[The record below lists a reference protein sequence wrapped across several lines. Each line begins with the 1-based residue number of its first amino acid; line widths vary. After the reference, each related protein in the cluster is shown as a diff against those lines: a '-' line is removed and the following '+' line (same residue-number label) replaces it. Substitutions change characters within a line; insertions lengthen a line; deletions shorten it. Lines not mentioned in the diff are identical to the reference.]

1 MNPRTV
7 LAVSRFQGEC
17 IRPLCHATVGDRTLA
32 IMRAIIAESPTE
44 LDWREVPDVAAA
56 PGEVLIRVAAA
67 GVNRA
72 DLLQAAGRYP
82 PPPGASDI
90 IGLEVSGVV
99 AAVGDG
105 VTEWVAGQGVCAL
118 LAGGGYAEYVA
129 VPAQQVLPVPTGVDL
144 VDAAALP
151 EVACTVWSNL
161 VLTAG
166 LSEGQLLLVHGGASG
181 VGSHAIQIARQLGAW
196 VAVTA
201 GSAAKLEFCRE
212 LGAEITI
219 NYRDE
224 DFVARVREAGGADV
238 ILDIMGAAYLDRN
251 VDALADDGQLVVIGM
266 QGGVKGELNL
276 GKLISKRAR
285 VIGTALRGRPVDGP
299 HGKGAVVTAVT
310 DKVWPMLGDGRV
322 RPVIGA
328 RMPITQAGAAH
339 QLLSSGEVTGKVVL
353 TL

>member
-1 MNPRTV
+1 
-7 LAVSRFQGEC
+7 
-17 IRPLCHATVGDRTLA
+17 
-32 IMRAIIAESPTE
+32 MRAIVAESPET
-44 LDWREVPDVAAA
+44 LTWQEVADLQPA

-72 DLLQAAGRYP
+72 DLLQAAGLYP
-82 PPPGASDI
+82 PPPGASET
-90 IGLEVSGVV
+90 IGLEVSGTV
-99 AAVGDG
+99 AAVADD
-105 VTEWVAGQGVCAL
+105 VEDWVVGQQVCAL
-118 LAGGGYAEYVA
+118 LAGGGYAEFVT
-129 VPAQQVLPVPTGVDL
+129 VPAAQVLPVPAGVDL
-144 VDAAALP
+144 IDAAGLP

-181 VGSHAIQIARQLGAW
+181 VGSHAIQVARQLGAW

-201 GSAAKLEFCRE
+201 GSEEKLAVCRE
-212 LGAEITI
+212 LGAEITV

-224 DFVARVREAGGADV
+224 DFVERVREAGGADV

-251 VDALADDGQLVVIGM
+251 VDALANDGRLVVIGM

-285 VIGTALRGRPVDGP
+285 VIGTAVRGRPVEGP
-299 HGKGAVVTAVT
+299 NGKGVIVSAVT
-310 DKVWPMLGDGRV
+310 TEVWPMVADGRIK
-322 RPVIGA
+322 PVIGA
-328 RMPITQAGAAH
+328 RLPIEQAGEAH
-339 QLLSSGEVTGKVVL
+339 RLLTAGQVIGKVVL